1 MSKFTV
7 HNGKRY
13 RAIIS
18 LRWWEQ
24 IATNDKIAKLLRDVG
39 FLDVD
44 RHRRRQHARGK
55 GPVAAERHDGGNSA
69 PSQLDPGDRS
79 LTLNRH
85 HF

>member
-39 FLDVD
+39 FIDV
-44 RHRRRQHARGK
+44 RVSGNGEMREAK
-55 GPVAAERHDGGNSA
+55 GLWPLKDTTAEIPPQVS
-69 PSQLDPGDRS
+69 SIQEIEV
-79 LTLNRH
+79 
-85 HF
+85 